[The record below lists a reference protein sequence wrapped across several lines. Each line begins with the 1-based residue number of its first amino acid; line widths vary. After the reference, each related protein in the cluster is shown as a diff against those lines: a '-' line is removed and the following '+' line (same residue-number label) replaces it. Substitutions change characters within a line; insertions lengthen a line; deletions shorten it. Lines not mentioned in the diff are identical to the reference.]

1 MSALRKL
8 GWARSLGL
16 AAIATLVALAPSA
29 ARAEGPATPTGKG
42 IAGGILLGAEVV
54 MIPIAIGGISDAWPY
69 PVFGALGAGAGA
81 VGGWGVEQSG
91 STAASVYMLAGGMAL
106 VIPTLVA
113 VLNVT
118 VYNTEDEE
126 EEPSAEGGG
135 SDVVQVTPPS
145 AQPGATPGAA
155 PATPTPAT
163 PGPAEAPKTSR
174 SKRHIPLAIVGVD
187 KRGVRPGIP
196 AVELYQLYNETE
208 IAQFG
213 VQQGTEVRVPVVRA
227 TF

>member
-29 ARAEGPATPTGKG
+29 ARADGPATPTGKG

-135 SDVVQVTPPS
+135 SDVLQVTPPS
-145 AQPGATPGAA
+145 GQPEAA
-155 PATPTPAT
+155 PVTPAPAK

-187 KRGVRPGIP
+187 KRGLRPGIP
-196 AVELYQLYNETE
+196 AVELYQLYSETE
-208 IAQFG
+208 IAQYG
-213 VQQGTEVRVPVVRA
+213 LQQGTEVRVPVVRG